1 MLDVSMDLG
10 SIKVAGKKPSLFLT
24 ISSSITITLPLS
36 WPETPTTDELFQ
48 ASTAGKIW
56 ISKAGSCQID
66 ILTRVNDELHDS
78 VFEPSTMAAIVN
90 LASECPVS
98 SPLLTSRD
106 L

>member
-1 MLDVSMDLG
+1 MLDVSVDLG
-10 SIKVAGKKPSLFLT
+10 SIKIAGKKPSLSLT

-36 WPETPTTDELFQ
+36 WPETPTADELCQ

-78 VFEPSTMAAIVN
+78 IFEPNTMAAIVN
-90 LASECPVS
+90 LTSECPVS
-98 SPLLTSRD
+98 R
-106 L
+106 